1 MRNLLL
7 LAVSILC
14 WIPDSAQAVG
24 RPNIIVIFTDD
35 HGWADLG
42 SQGIEKDLR
51 TPHLDALAAGGL
63 RATNGY
69 VTAPQCVPSR
79 GGLLAGRYQNR
90 FGLESNGEEL
100 EGFNRQKTIASQL
113 KAAGYATG
121 MSGKWH
127 LGPAEEIV
135 KHGFDDVYCNQGG
148 PKRLWSNFDREGRT
162 LPGEYRQDE
171 VYHLD
176 ANSAAACAFI
186 KRHKQQP
193 FFFYLAYRAPH
204 VPLDAPQ
211 RYLDRFPGKMPHR
224 RRQCLAMLSAVD
236 DGVGRVMETLRKHH
250 LEENTLIFVMG
261 DNGAPLKIHKEDK
274 PGGGPGWDGSLNSP
288 MNGEKGMLTEG
299 GIRVPWLVYWKG
311 QIPSG
316 QLYDPPVIS
325 LDVAATALGIA
336 GVDNPSTP
344 LDGVNL
350 IPYLTG
356 KNKSVPHKTLYWRWI
371 AQAAI
376 REGRWKLLIGGQR
389 RYLFDLEADPGEK
402 KNVLAEHPELA
413 KRLHSRLKIWSS
425 ELKPAGL
432 TTKPMSRTWETY
444 FDYYLDGKP
453 APPLGA
459 AGQTEP
465 KGAGW
470 VARNAKIQHKDT
482 GLEITPNGKGK
493 RQPFIAFSG
502 FKVSGPATARLAVKS
517 ETEGRVGIAWR
528 LDSQKD
534 FPAAQITHQK
544 VSRSTDVQ
552 DLRISIP
559 STGPI
564 IHVRLLLPNGKTELR
579 HFEVQSNNKER
590 GKRWIFPTQEK
601 TPR

>member
-1 MRNLLL
+1 MKNVLLL
-7 LAVSILC
+7 GVSIAGLF
-14 WIPDSAQAVG
+14 PVSVQAAAP
-24 RPNIIVIFTDD
+24 PNIIVIFTDD

-42 SQGIEKDLR
+42 VQGIEQDLR

-79 GGLLAGRYQNR
+79 GGLLTGRYQNR
-90 FGLESNGEEL
+90 FSLESNGEKL
-100 EGFNRQKTIASQL
+100 EGFNRQKTIASRL

-135 KHGFDDVYCNQGG
+135 NHGFDDVYCNQGG
-148 PKRLWSNFDREGRT
+148 PKRLWSNFDRNGKT
-162 LPGEYRQDE
+162 LPGQYRQDDL
-171 VYHLD
+171 YHLD

-186 KRHKQQP
+186 ERHKQKP

-211 RYLDRFPGKMPHR
+211 EYLDRFPGKMPHR

-236 DGVGRVMETLRKHH
+236 DGVGRVMESLRKRN

-274 PGGGPGWDGSLNSP
+274 PGGGPGWDGSLNAP

-311 QIPSG
+311 KIPAG
-316 QLYDPPVIS
+316 TVYEHPVIS
-325 LDVAATALGIA
+325 LDVAATALAIA
-336 GVDNPSTP
+336 GIDAQSAP

-350 IPYLTG
+350 LPHLTG
-356 KNKSVPHKTLYWRWI
+356 KVTSAPHETLYWRWI

-376 REGRWKLLIGGQR
+376 REGRWKLLLGGQR
-389 RYLFDLEADPGEK
+389 RYLFDLQADPGEK
-402 KNVLAEHPELA
+402 ENLLAKHPEIGE
-413 KRLHSRLKIWSS
+413 RLHARLKTWSS
-425 ELKPAGL
+425 SLQPAGL
-432 TTKPMSRTWETY
+432 TTKPMAETWETY

-453 APPLGA
+453 APPLRAGA
-459 AGQTEP
+459 NSA
-465 KGAGW
+465 KGTGW
-470 VARNAKIQHKDT
+470 VARNAKVQHKDT
-482 GLEITPNGKGK
+482 GLEISPNAKGS
-493 RQPFIAFSG
+493 RQAFLAFSG
-502 FKVSGPATARLAVKS
+502 FKVSGPASVLLSLKS
-517 ETEGRVGIAWR
+517 DTDGRVGIAWR

-534 FPAAQITHQK
+534 FPADQVTHQK
-544 VSRSTDVQ
+544 FTRSADDQ
-552 DLRISIP
+552 DLRIPIP
-559 STGPI
+559 SMGSL
-564 IHVRLLLPNGKTELR
+564 IHVRLLLPNGTTKLR
-579 HFEVQSNNKER
+579 HFEVRSNAGKQA
-590 GKRWIFPTQEK
+590 KRWDFSTQEK
-601 TPR
+601 SAR